1 MLLGKG
7 WTKILNKRQCRCI
20 IYCTIYLT
28 LRKLL
33 PAFFT
38 FGMLKLI
45 PCLSH
50 YVRATCLPHQVA
62 VYCDSATF
70 IRVATTT
77 AMRLVHRDRP
87 NDGEA
92 SANSSHIPFRH
103 LEVRNTICWLFWRAL
118 ATVARDVTWF
128 VHKYQSCVFACA
140 YLIWYIAYNVR
151 RISYVR
157 EG

>member
-1 MLLGKG
+1 MHY
-7 WTKILNKRQCRCI
+7 ILYNIPHSPQI
-20 IYCTIYLT
+20 T
-28 LRKLL
+28 
-33 PAFFT
+33 PHVFT
-38 FGMLKLI
+38 FRILKLI
-45 PCLSH
+45 PCLSL

-103 LEVRNTICWLFWRAL
+103 LESGTQFADCF
-118 ATVARDVTWF
+118 DV
-128 VHKYQSCVFACA
+128 HLQ
-140 YLIWYIAYNVR
+140 L
-151 RISYVR
+151 
-157 EG
+157 